1 MNTHPF
7 DPVTIMSF
15 LDGELPPASAHEVRT
30 HISRCAECAA
40 LVAKMRETSSVLS
53 KWTVTGA
60 ELSEQ
65 RSQQHLSAAA
75 QKFHRRNSMP
85 FASFFRFI
93 RPRYLFAAC
102 ALILAFGLWA
112 ELSPSRVTLAEE
124 EMQAKLIKEFSPD
137 PRYPQEAKDKNI
149 QGIVKLNVLVAKDGS
164 VKRISV
170 ISGDPLLAKSSVDTV
185 RHWKYAPTLSK
196 GKPVEVES
204 TVEISFKIY
213 P

>member
-7 DPVTIMSF
+7 DPETIMSF
-15 LDGELPPASAHEVRT
+15 FDGELPPASAHEVRT

-40 LVAKMRETSSVLS
+40 LVARMRETSSTLS

-60 ELSEQ
+60 ELSE
-65 RSQQHLSAAA
+65 RSQQHLSAAF
-75 QKFHRRNSMP
+75 QKFHRRNSVP

-102 ALILAFGLWA
+102 ALVLAFGLWA
-112 ELSPSRVTLAEE
+112 ELSPSRITLAQE

-137 PRYPQEAKDKNI
+137 PRYPQEARDKNI
-149 QGIVKLNVLVAKDGS
+149 QGIVKLSVLVAKDGS
-164 VKRISV
+164 VKKLSV
-170 ISGDPLLAKSSVDTV
+170 ISGDPLLAKSSEDTV

-204 TVEISFKIY
+204 IVEISFKLY

>member
-7 DPVTIMSF
+7 DPETIMSF
-15 LDGELPPASAHEVRT
+15 LDGELPLARAHEVRT
-30 HISRCAECAA
+30 HISLCAECAVLA
-40 LVAKMRETSSVLS
+40 AKLRETSSTLS
-53 KWTVTGA
+53 KWTVAGVG
-60 ELSEQ
+60 LSEHPQQ
-65 RSQQHLSAAA
+65 RLSLAV

-85 FASFFRFI
+85 LSTFFRI
-93 RPRYLFAAC
+93 VKPRYILAVC
-102 ALILAFGLWA
+102 MLVLAFGLWA
-112 ELSPSRVTLAEE
+112 ELSPSRLTLAQE

-137 PRYPQEAKDKNI
+137 PRYPQEAKDKKI
-149 QGIVKLNVLVAKDGS
+149 QGIVKLNVLVSKDGS
-164 VKRISV
+164 VKKVTV

-204 TVEISFKIY
+204 IVEISFKLY